1 MEDAIGA
8 GGAVAA
14 LLVYTEY
21 AKRGG
26 AWYGRGIALV
36 KSDCVGTE

>member
-1 MEDAIGA
+1 MEDAKGA

-14 LLVYTEY
+14 LLVYAVY
-21 AKRGG
+21 VKNGC
-26 AWYGRGIALV
+26 AWYGKGIALV